1 MNSLIEILG
10 CFNNTKNNKEL
21 DELFDKIANKLTTL
35 RKLVKIVSKTIA
47 KKRTNN
53 VVRGV
58 EFTLDYVAA
67 AN

>member
-1 MNSLIEILG
+1 M
-10 CFNNTKNNKEL
+10 
-21 DELFDKIANKLTTL
+21 FDKIANKLTTL
-35 RKLVKIVSKTIA
+35 RKLVKIVSKTIE

>member
-1 MNSLIEILG
+1 M
-10 CFNNTKNNKEL
+10 
-21 DELFDKIANKLTTL
+21 FDKIANKLTTL
-35 RKLVKIVSKTIA
+35 KKLVKIVSKTIE

-53 VVRGV
+53 VVRGT